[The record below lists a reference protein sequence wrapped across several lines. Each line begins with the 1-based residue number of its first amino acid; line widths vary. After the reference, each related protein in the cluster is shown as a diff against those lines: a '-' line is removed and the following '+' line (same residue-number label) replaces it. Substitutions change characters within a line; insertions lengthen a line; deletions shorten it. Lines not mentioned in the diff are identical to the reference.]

1 MYEFKNIL
9 VALNHNDLDI
19 QLTKS
24 ASFLSKISKSENVYF
39 INIVKDLNIPDSI
52 KKEFPDMLA
61 NAVNERKKE
70 IEAVVKKF
78 FTPSSVNIHIEIK
91 TGVPVKAIMKYS
103 SEKNIDLILTG
114 RLNNEKGG
122 GTLVNRLARRAGCS
136 LLIIPNKYKR
146 RVNRIL
152 VPIDYSSHS
161 KEALLQAIDLAK
173 KNLPDIKLIVQNVYQ
188 VPNGFHSTG
197 KTFDEFAQIM
207 KENSQKSYR
216 NFMRDVDTKN
226 IDTQPLYTLDKGEDV
241 IKEIYKAALDID
253 ADSIMIGAKGRSAT
267 TALFIGSSA
276 EKLIQIDS
284 EIPIMIV
291 RPSSGKTQK
300 GFLDLL
306 MEI

>member
-9 VALNHNDLDI
+9 VTLNHSDLDM

-24 ASFLSKISKSENVYF
+24 ASFLSKISRAENVYF
-39 INIVKDLNIPDSI
+39 INVIKDLNIPDSI
-52 KKEFPDMLA
+52 KKEFPEMLN
-61 NAVNERKKE
+61 NAISERKKE
-70 IEAVVKKF
+70 IEAVVNKY
-78 FTPSSVNIHIEIK
+78 FTNTSVNIHIEIK
-91 TGVPVKAIMKYS
+91 NGVPVKAIMKYS
-103 SEKNIDLILTG
+103 SEKKVDLILAG
-114 RLNNEKGG
+114 RVNNEKGG

-146 RVNRIL
+146 RVNKIL
-152 VPIDYSSHS
+152 VPIDYSPHS
-161 KEALLQAIDLAK
+161 KEALLQAIDLAE

-197 KTFDEFAQIM
+197 KTFDEFAKIM
-207 KENSQKSYR
+207 KENSQKSYKA
-216 NFMRDVDTKN
+216 FMRDVDTKS
-226 IDTQPLYTLDKGEDV
+226 ISTEPLYTLDKGEDV
-241 IKEIYKAALDID
+241 IKEIYKAAKKID

-291 RPSSGKTQK
+291 RPSSGKKQK